1 MPINWRTPHWYLF
14 ILICEAATAFYTCLF
29 FSASSCFFLGSCW
42 MLISFVE
49 DITNDVPLLN
59 EPDEG
64 PNKIKANFYN
74 LLRSYSDAKQSAIEL
89 NDICRLIN
97 TGLFVWTTTTICSSL
112 LVLQVRHYFSTQI
125 MASLRLSKYSENTF
139 FQCVPK
145 FVECLESN

>member
-64 PNKIKANFYN
+64 PNKIKAHFYDII
-74 LLRSYSDAKQSAIEL
+74 RSYSDAKQSAIEL

-112 LVLQVRHYFSTQI
+112 LVLQVRHFLARRSWHRCVCLNTVRI
-125 MASLRLSKYSENTF
+125 LSFNVF
-139 FQCVPK
+139 PN
-145 FVECLESN
+145 L